1 MIITA
6 HDHHGSRSSRLT
18 LIRVPEQPLPNLPD
32 SPAHIA
38 LPAWLAIGL
47 VAGTSAIVLVLEILA
62 GRLLAPYVGVS
73 LETYTGIIGTIL
85 IGIAVGAWAG
95 GTMADRVNPRRLL
108 PPLLMLG
115 GALAIAT
122 IPTVRLIGSAS
133 GGSGGGLRIIALS
146 ALGFLPSATVLSAV
160 PPAVIKL
167 QLRDL
172 GATGATVGRLSAW
185 STGGAIVGTFF
196 TGFFLVAAAPVSTL
210 IVAIGLGLIASGG
223 ALWVFGRAHG
233 FVVESGQL
241 FSVAGIA
248 ALGLLG
254 TATIAS
260 PCDTQTS
267 YYCLA
272 VRVDADRPGGRTL
285 VLDDLRHS
293 YVDLDDPTHLE
304 FWYIRR
310 LADVIAL
317 APRGEVVFLGGGALT
332 LPRQV
337 RATSPH
343 TQQLV
348 FEIDDGLIDVVE
360 AEFGY
365 RPSASIEVRI
375 DDARLGLAGVD
386 TDSADVVIGDAFGS
400 RSVPFHLAT
409 EEFTRDVRRVLRS
422 TGTYA
427 VNVIDSPGQR
437 FLAAQAATLDRVFE
451 YVAVVLG
458 PQAAAGQHGNSVLI
472 ASDEPIDVLALD
484 QRRVDAGDGGEV
496 VSDLAGLIVD
506 APILTDDYAPVDQ
519 LIASG

>member
-1 MIITA
+1 MHA
-6 HDHHGSRSSRLT
+6 
-18 LIRVPEQPLPNLPD
+18 VPEQQLPTFHDSPPAPTPLPG
-32 SPAHIA
+32 S
-38 LPAWLAIGL
+38 LAIVL
-47 VAGTSAIVLVLEILA
+47 VAGTSATVLVLEILA

-85 IGIAVGAWAG
+85 VGIAVGAWAG
-95 GTMADRVNPRRLL
+95 GLMADRVSPRRLL

-122 IPTVRLIGSAS
+122 IPTVRFVGSAS
-133 GGSGGGLRIIALS
+133 GGSGGGLWIIALS

-196 TGFFLVAAAPVSTL
+196 TGFFLVAAAPVTTL
-210 IVAIGLGLIASGG
+210 IVTIGLGLIASGG
-223 ALWVFGRAHG
+223 ALLLLGRRHG
-233 FVVESGQL
+233 FVLESTQL

-248 ALGLLG
+248 AVGLVG

-267 YYCLA
+267 YYCLSVVA
-272 VRVDADRPGGRTL
+272 DADRSSGRTL

-317 APRGEVVFLGGGALT
+317 QPRDDVVFLGGGALT
-332 LPRQV
+332 LPRHV
-337 RATSPH
+337 RATSPDTH
-343 TQQLV
+343 QIV
-348 FEIDDGLIDVVE
+348 FEIDAGLIDVVE
-360 AEFGY
+360 AEFAY
-365 RPSASIEVRI
+365 RASASIDVRI
-375 DDARLGLAGVD
+375 GDARLGIVD
-386 TDSADVVIGDAFGS
+386 VADDSADVVIGDAFGS

-409 EEFTRDVRRVLRS
+409 EEFIRDVQRVLRPG
-422 TGTYA
+422 GTYA
-427 VNVIDSPGQR
+427 VNVIDAPGQH

-451 YVAVVLG
+451 HVAVVLG
-458 PQAAAGQHGNSVLI
+458 PQAADGLQGNSVI
-472 ASDEPIDVLALD
+472 ISSDEPIDVVALE
-484 QRRVDAGDGGEV
+484 QRRTEAGDGGEV
-496 VSDLAGLIVD
+496 VSDLAGFIAA
-506 APILTDDYAPVDQ
+506 APVLTDDFAPVDQ